1 MRGKDTMF
9 KKLRE
14 IKYALEIDKMLKLNP
29 FVQGIA
35 YGRIRNNACMD
46 LMDGKISEEFYKK
59 FFTMSLDKLRKT
71 WYNTITKRK

>member
-1 MRGKDTMF
+1 MF

-14 IKYALEIDKMLKLNP
+14 IKYALKINKMLKLNP

-46 LMDGKISEEFYKK
+46 LMDGKISEQFYKR
-59 FFTMSLDKLRKT
+59 FFTMPLDKLRET
-71 WYNTITKRK
+71 WYNTITNKEMR